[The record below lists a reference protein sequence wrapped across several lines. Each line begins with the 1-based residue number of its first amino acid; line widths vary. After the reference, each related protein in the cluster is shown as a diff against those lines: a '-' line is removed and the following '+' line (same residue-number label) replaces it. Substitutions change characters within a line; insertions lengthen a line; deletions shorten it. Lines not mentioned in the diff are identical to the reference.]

1 MKPPPEDPYSP
12 LGWAERIIRV
22 AQSLDNA
29 TTGSVAAATGMSA
42 VLGMVGSGLFWMPF
56 AGGASLLI
64 YRVIKSYDERA
75 IRRARHDIEIQAMKR
90 IELEAIAKAKLPQSQ
105 KELLAESLDKAVD
118 QPKKDSRLLNE

>member
-1 MKPPPEDPYSP
+1 MKQPSEDTHSP

-56 AGGASLLI
+56 AGSASLLI
-64 YRVIKSYDERA
+64 YRAIKAYDERA
-75 IRRARHDIEIQAMKR
+75 LRRTRHDIEIQAMKR

-105 KELLAESLDKAVD
+105 KELLAESLDKGID
-118 QPKKDSRLLNE
+118 PSKKDPPLLNE